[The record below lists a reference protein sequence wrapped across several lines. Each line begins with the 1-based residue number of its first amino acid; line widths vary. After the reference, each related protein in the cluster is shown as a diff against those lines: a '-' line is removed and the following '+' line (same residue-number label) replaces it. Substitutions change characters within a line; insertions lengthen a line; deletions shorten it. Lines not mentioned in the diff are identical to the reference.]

1 MAESDMMNSY
11 TPVETKEY
19 ASKGVAGSAL
29 GLAIGGLSAA
39 LLGNGALPGILGGRP
54 MPPPPDFLPRTEAAL
69 MQQLADKNSEI
80 ARMAAQ
86 EFAVAK
92 IDELRRDLTN
102 KIDTNKDI
110 QTAVNMQQTALNA
123 TQSAAIACAQQSI
136 QQILGSF
143 RLMLPN
149 GNVAPGW
156 GPAYVTPIPPVTVT
170 NNGTA
175 NTTSSAANG

>member
-1 MAESDMMNSY
+1 MAESDMNSY

-39 LLGNGALPGILGGRP
+39 LLGNGALPNILGGRP
-54 MPPPPDFLPRTEAAL
+54 LPPPPEFLPRTEAAL

-80 ARMAAQ
+80 AKMSAQ

-92 IDELRRDLTN
+92 IDELRRDLTAR
-102 KIDTNKDI
+102 IDTNKDL

-123 TQSAAIACAQQSI
+123 TQSAAIACLQNSVN
-136 QQILGSF
+136 QIFGSF
-143 RLMLPN
+143 RLMIPN
-149 GNVAPGW
+149 ANVAPGW
-156 GPAYVTPIPPVTVT
+156 GPAYVSPFPPATASNGTV
-170 NNGTA
+170 TA
-175 NTTSSAANG
+175 NTGTNG